1 MNEQAKKLERDAV
14 LCSLWKHK
22 ELRRNDVVPSF
33 RRSNNLDNNDPCINS
48 YSNVQVKSLLIDLEA
63 YSESQGDKAQ
73 ATLQCA
79 A

>member
-1 MNEQAKKLERDAV
+1 MNEQARKPEREAV
-14 LCSLWKHK
+14 LWTSWKHE
-22 ELRRNDVVPSF
+22 ELHRNDVATRKRGNSF
-33 RRSNNLDNNDPCINS
+33 DNNDPCINS

-63 YSESQGDKAQ
+63 YSESHGDKAQ